1 MKRQLSSILLFF
13 FLIGVSCNSS
23 NASEENIEIQIAL
36 NNESKITSVKVTGNE
51 NNYTFS
57 VGILSPD
64 TGCEQYANWWEVVTE
79 DGQLIY
85 RRILTHSHINE
96 QPFVRSG
103 GGVKISKDQIVII
116 RLHMNN
122 TGYSLNTFK
131 GSVLTGFNAFKT
143 NVDFA
148 DNLSNQSPLPGACP
162 F

>member
-1 MKRQLSSILLFF
+1 MKRKLNSILIFYL
-13 FLIGVSCNSS
+13 LIVFSCNSS
-23 NASEENIEIQIAL
+23 TATEEKIEIQIAL

-57 VGILSPD
+57 VGILSKD

-85 RRILTHSHINE
+85 RRILTHSHVNE

-103 GGVKISKDQIVII
+103 GIVKISKDQIVIV

-122 TGYSLNTFK
+122 TGYSLNAFK
-131 GSVLTGFNAFKT
+131 GSVLTGFNSFKT
-143 NVDFA
+143 DVDFA
-148 DNLSNQSPLPGACP
+148 SNLASQSPLPGACP